1 MAATNP
7 FLLIVKKITRFALMA
22 AVLLAIYAGVIEWLF
37 ANKKSRQVYT
47 TEYWSHR
54 GFNKLALP
62 ENSIAAFEHVIR
74 NGVTGI
80 ETDVYWQEQQQCF
93 IVTHDVPV
101 NKKDSV
107 LKLEELLARFKD
119 SVSYWIDFKNL
130 TNANQE
136 QAEEA
141 LLQMAQQYNLRQRL
155 FVESGNGWALR
166 KFKKGAV
173 QTLYWV
179 QYNRSFPAK
188 WLKLLYIKTLIAC
201 SNFNGFTTGYSMYD
215 DDFRERFS
223 GLPLYLFDAPA
234 TIIKKETQTPS
245 SIKVFLV
252 DADYFLNPSIP

>member
-1 MAATNP
+1 M
-7 FLLIVKKITRFALMA
+7 LIVKKITRIVLIA
-22 AVLLAIYAGVIEWLF
+22 AVLLAIYASVIEWLF
-37 ANKKSRQVYT
+37 ANKKSKQVYT

-74 NGVTGI
+74 NGATGI

-93 IVTHDVPV
+93 IVTHDLPV
-101 NKKDSV
+101 NTKDSV

-130 TNANQE
+130 TNANRK
-136 QAEEA
+136 QAEQA
-141 LLQMAQQYNLRQRL
+141 LLQMAEQYNLGQKL
-155 FVESGNGWALR
+155 FVESGNGAALR
-166 KFKKGAV
+166 KFKKGAI
-173 QTLYWV
+173 QTLYWI

-188 WLKLLYIKTLIAC
+188 WFKLLYIKTLIAC
-201 SNFNGFTTGYSMYD
+201 SNFDGFTTGYSMYD
-215 DDFRERFS
+215 EDFKQRFN

-252 DADYFLNPSIP
+252 DADYYLNPSTP

>member
-1 MAATNP
+1 M
-7 FLLIVKKITRFALMA
+7 LIVKKITRFALIA
-22 AVLLAIYAGVIEWLF
+22 AVLLVIYAGVIEWLF
-37 ANKKSRQVYT
+37 ANKKSNQVYNS
-47 TEYWSHR
+47 EYWSHR
-54 GFNKLALP
+54 GFNNRALP
-62 ENSIAAFEHVIR
+62 ENSIAAFEYVIR

-93 IVTHDVPV
+93 IVTHDAPL
-101 NKKDSV
+101 NTKDSV

-130 TNANQE
+130 TYANQQ
-136 QAEEA
+136 QAELA
-141 LLQMAQQYNLRQRL
+141 LLKMAQQYNLGQKL

-173 QTLYWV
+173 QTLYWI

-188 WLKLLYIKTLIAC
+188 WFKLLYIKTLIAC
-201 SNFNGFTTGYSMYD
+201 SNFDGFTTGYSMYD
-215 DDFRERFS
+215 EDFKQRFN

-252 DADYFLNPSIP
+252 DADYYLNPSTP